1 MRRCSR
7 TACLAPAVATLTYV
21 YADSTAVLG
30 PLALNVVPGTYDL
43 CMRHAESTSVP
54 VGWEVI
60 RLPAHLQP
68 RQTEADDDLMA
79 LADAVRQIG
88 LRDDEL
94 PPVQHP
100 AAAPLPTPA
109 QSPPTAPEPSAPPHL
124 RVVRD

>member
-30 PLALNVVPGTYDL
+30 PLALSVVPGTYDL
-43 CMRHAESTSVP
+43 CIRHAESTSVP
-54 VGWEVI
+54 IGWEVI
-60 RLPAHLQP
+60 RLPTDAAP
-68 RQTEADDDLMA
+68 APGEGDDDLMA

-94 PPVQHP
+94 PPIQQTPVP
-100 AAAPLPTPA
+100 PTP
-109 QSPPTAPEPSAPPHL
+109 PETPAPPRL
-124 RVVRD
+124 RVVQD

>member
-1 MRRCSR
+1 MRRCTR

-30 PLALNVVPGTYDL
+30 PLALTVVPGTYDL

-60 RLPAHLQP
+60 RLPADLQAA
-68 RQTEADDDLMA
+68 RDEADDDLMA

-94 PPVQHP
+94 PPVQQP
-100 AAAPLPTPA
+100 VAS
-109 QSPPTAPEPSAPPHL
+109 SPPPAPEEPGTPHL

>member
-30 PLALNVVPGTYDL
+30 PLALTVVPGTYDL

-54 VGWEVI
+54 IGWDVI
-60 RLPAHLQP
+60 RLPPEAQP
-68 RQTEADDDLMA
+68 ALTDADDDLMA

-88 LRDDEL
+88 LRDDDL
-94 PPVQHP
+94 PPPVG
-100 AAAPLPTPA
+100 AADTP
-109 QSPPTAPEPSAPPHL
+109 PVPAPEPGAAPRL